1 MAKRRMFSLN
11 VVDTDKFLDMPVSS
25 QLLYF
30 HLGMRAD
37 DDGFVASAKKIAGI
51 SGCNI
56 DDLKLLIEKGYI
68 ISFEDGVIAITEWYE
83 NNSIRKDRYCKSI
96 YTDYRRSLEV
106 IDGKYRIKTEENV
119 TDDNQTTPKR
129 QPNDNQTITERLS
142 DGLPRIGQDRI
153 GQDRIGQDRI
163 GQEKNTSGN
172 NVTGCY
178 QVLPEVTER
187 YTEKEREKDKDK
199 ETDLEKEKRK
209 KRCNATQTQQDATG
223 CNTEKEREKEVE
235 IDLEKE
241 KRDSTNYH
249 EIISMY
255 NDTCVS
261 FPRVTKLS
269 ENRKKAIRARLKVY
283 TPDDFKKMFEMAE
296 SSSFLKGANS
306 RNWSATFDW
315 LINDSNMAK
324 VLDGNYQDRQQ
335 STPEHSGQSSQ
346 GQQGKARD
354 IYTMIKDGVFDE

>member
-153 GQDRIGQDRI
+153 GQ
-163 GQEKNTSGN
+163 EKNTSGN

-178 QVLPEVTER
+178 QVLPEVTEC
-187 YTEKEREKDKDK
+187 Y
-199 ETDLEKEKRK
+199 
-209 KRCNATQTQQDATG
+209 
-223 CNTEKEREKEVE
+223 TEKEREKEVE

>member
-1 MAKRRMFSLN
+1 MGEDKSGNKR
-11 VVDTDKFLDMPVSS
+11 
-25 QLLYF
+25 YF
-30 HLGMRAD
+30 W
-37 DDGFVASAKKIAGI
+37 
-51 SGCNI
+51 
-56 DDLKLLIEKGYI
+56 LKLKKTYFNQLEQKKMKRQEHGKEMQVIYLRMMLLCLDT
-68 ISFEDGVIAITEWYE
+68 DGVIYYQGVYDTIEEELAEEFDEPLELVRMTVEFL
-83 NNSIRKDRYCKSI
+83 KDNHMISV
-96 YTDYRRSLEV
+96 SE
-106 IDGKYRIKTEENV
+106 
-119 TDDNQTTPKR
+119 
-129 QPNDNQTITERLS
+129 
-142 DGLPRIGQDRI
+142 DGLNVPEALKCVGSESESTIRSRKHRERKALQCNG
-153 GQDRIGQDRI
+153 
-163 GQEKNTSGN
+163 
-172 NVTGCY
+172 NVTGCN
-178 QVLPEVTER
+178 
-187 YTEKEREKDKDK
+187 TEKEREKDK

-255 NDTCVS
+255 NDTCIS

>member
-1 MAKRRMFSLN
+1 MSEDKSGNKR
-11 VVDTDKFLDMPVSS
+11 
-25 QLLYF
+25 YF
-30 HLGMRAD
+30 W
-37 DDGFVASAKKIAGI
+37 
-51 SGCNI
+51 
-56 DDLKLLIEKGYI
+56 LKLKKTYFNQLEQKKMKRQEHGKEMQVIYLRMMLLCLDT
-68 ISFEDGVIAITEWYE
+68 DGVIYYQGVYDTIEEELAEEFDEPLELVRMTVEFLKDNHMISASEDGLNVPEAVKCVGSEGEST
-83 NNSIRKDRYCKSI
+83 IRMRKHRERKASHCDS
-96 YTDYRRSLEV
+96 D
-106 IDGKYRIKTEENV
+106 V
-119 TDDNQTTPKR
+119 TK
-129 QPNDNQTITERLS
+129 S
-142 DGLPRIGQDRI
+142 DG
-153 GQDRIGQDRI
+153 
-163 GQEKNTSGN
+163 
-172 NVTGCY
+172 NVTGC
-178 QVLPEVTER
+178 
-187 YTEKEREKDKDK
+187 D
-199 ETDLEKEKRK
+199 
-209 KRCNATQTQQDATG
+209 
-223 CNTEKEREKEVE
+223 TEKEREKEEE

-241 KRDSTNYH
+241 KRDSTNYQ

-261 FPRVTKLS
+261 FPKVTKLS

-335 STPEHSGQSSQ
+335 GTPEHSGQSSQ

>member
-1 MAKRRMFSLN
+1 M
-11 VVDTDKFLDMPVSS
+11 
-25 QLLYF
+25 
-30 HLGMRAD
+30 
-37 DDGFVASAKKIAGI
+37 
-51 SGCNI
+51 
-56 DDLKLLIEKGYI
+56 
-68 ISFEDGVIAITEWYE
+68 
-83 NNSIRKDRYCKSI
+83 
-96 YTDYRRSLEV
+96 
-106 IDGKYRIKTEENV
+106 
-119 TDDNQTTPKR
+119 
-129 QPNDNQTITERLS
+129 
-142 DGLPRIGQDRI
+142 
-153 GQDRIGQDRI
+153 
-163 GQEKNTSGN
+163 
-172 NVTGCY
+172 
-178 QVLPEVTER
+178 LPEVTER

-199 ETDLEKEKRK
+199 ETDLEKEKR
-209 KRCNATQTQQDATG
+209 
-223 CNTEKEREKEVE
+223 
-235 IDLEKE
+235 
-241 KRDSTNYH
+241 DSTNYP

-296 SSSFLKGANS
+296 ASSFLKGANS

>member
-1 MAKRRMFSLN
+1 MGEDKSGNKR
-11 VVDTDKFLDMPVSS
+11 
-25 QLLYF
+25 YF
-30 HLGMRAD
+30 W
-37 DDGFVASAKKIAGI
+37 
-51 SGCNI
+51 
-56 DDLKLLIEKGYI
+56 LKLKKTYFNQLEQKKMKRQEHGKEMQVIYLRMMLLCLDT
-68 ISFEDGVIAITEWYE
+68 DGVIYYQGVYDTIEEELAEEFDEPLELVRMTVEFL
-83 NNSIRKDRYCKSI
+83 KDNHMISA
-96 YTDYRRSLEV
+96 SE
-106 IDGKYRIKTEENV
+106 
-119 TDDNQTTPKR
+119 
-129 QPNDNQTITERLS
+129 
-142 DGLPRIGQDRI
+142 DGLNVPEAVKCVGSETNKAELMRRHRERKVSHCDSDVTGCDT
-153 GQDRIGQDRI
+153 
-163 GQEKNTSGN
+163 EKDTKKNINGN

-178 QVLPEVTER
+178 QVLPEVTEC
-187 YTEKEREKDKDK
+187 Y
-199 ETDLEKEKRK
+199 
-209 KRCNATQTQQDATG
+209 
-223 CNTEKEREKEVE
+223 TEKEREKEVE
-235 IDLEKE
+235 TDLEKE
-241 KRDSTNYH
+241 KRDSTNYQ

-296 SSSFLKGANS
+296 GSSFLKGANS

-335 STPEHSGQSSQ
+335 GTPEHSGQSSQ

>member
-199 ETDLEKEKRK
+199 ETDLEKEKR
-209 KRCNATQTQQDATG
+209 
-223 CNTEKEREKEVE
+223 
-235 IDLEKE
+235 
-241 KRDSTNYH
+241 DSTNYP

-296 SSSFLKGANS
+296 ASSFLKGANS

>member
-1 MAKRRMFSLN
+1 MGEDKSGNKR
-11 VVDTDKFLDMPVSS
+11 
-25 QLLYF
+25 YF
-30 HLGMRAD
+30 W
-37 DDGFVASAKKIAGI
+37 
-51 SGCNI
+51 
-56 DDLKLLIEKGYI
+56 LKLKKTYFNQLEQKKMKRQEHGKEMQVIYLRMMLLCLDT
-68 ISFEDGVIAITEWYE
+68 DGVIYYQGVYDTIEEELAEEFDEPLELVRMTVEFL
-83 NNSIRKDRYCKSI
+83 KDNHMISV
-96 YTDYRRSLEV
+96 SE
-106 IDGKYRIKTEENV
+106 
-119 TDDNQTTPKR
+119 
-129 QPNDNQTITERLS
+129 
-142 DGLPRIGQDRI
+142 DGLNVPEALKCVGSESESTIRSRKHRERKALQC
-153 GQDRIGQDRI
+153 
-163 GQEKNTSGN
+163 NGN
-172 NVTGCY
+172 V
-178 QVLPEVTER
+178 
-187 YTEKEREKDKDK
+187 
-199 ETDLEKEKRK
+199 
-209 KRCNATQTQQDATG
+209 TG

-255 NDTCVS
+255 NDTCIS

>member
-178 QVLPEVTER
+178 QVLPEVTEC
-187 YTEKEREKDKDK
+187 Y
-199 ETDLEKEKRK
+199 
-209 KRCNATQTQQDATG
+209 
-223 CNTEKEREKEVE
+223 TEKEREKEVE

>member
-1 MAKRRMFSLN
+1 MSEDKSSGNKR
-11 VVDTDKFLDMPVSS
+11 
-25 QLLYF
+25 YF
-30 HLGMRAD
+30 W
-37 DDGFVASAKKIAGI
+37 
-51 SGCNI
+51 
-56 DDLKLLIEKGYI
+56 LKLKKTYFNQLEQKKMKRQEHGKEMQVIYLRMMLLCLDT
-68 ISFEDGVIAITEWYE
+68 DGVIYYQGVYDTIEEELAEEFDEPLELVRMTVEFLKDNHMISVSEDGLNVPEALKCVGSESEST
-83 NNSIRKDRYCKSI
+83 IRSRKHRERKASHC
-96 YTDYRRSLEV
+96 
-106 IDGKYRIKTEENV
+106 DGDV
-119 TDDNQTTPKR
+119 TK
-129 QPNDNQTITERLS
+129 S
-142 DGLPRIGQDRI
+142 DGD
-153 GQDRIGQDRI
+153 
-163 GQEKNTSGN
+163 
-172 NVTGCY
+172 VTGCD
-178 QVLPEVTER
+178 
-187 YTEKEREKDKDK
+187 TEKEREKDK

-223 CNTEKEREKEVE
+223 CNTEKEREKDKE

-241 KRDSTNYH
+241 KRDSTNYQ

-261 FPRVTKLS
+261 FPKVTKLS

-296 SSSFLKGANS
+296 GSSFLKGANS

-335 STPEHSGQSSQ
+335 GTPEHSGQSSQ

>member
-1 MAKRRMFSLN
+1 MGEDKSGNKR
-11 VVDTDKFLDMPVSS
+11 
-25 QLLYF
+25 YF
-30 HLGMRAD
+30 W
-37 DDGFVASAKKIAGI
+37 
-51 SGCNI
+51 
-56 DDLKLLIEKGYI
+56 LKLKKTYFNQLEQKKMKRQEHGKEMQVIYLRMMLLCLDT
-68 ISFEDGVIAITEWYE
+68 DGVIYYQGVYDTIEEELAEEFDEPLELVRMTVEFL
-83 NNSIRKDRYCKSI
+83 KDNHMISA
-96 YTDYRRSLEV
+96 SE
-106 IDGKYRIKTEENV
+106 
-119 TDDNQTTPKR
+119 
-129 QPNDNQTITERLS
+129 
-142 DGLPRIGQDRI
+142 DGLNVPEAVKCVGSE
-153 GQDRIGQDRI
+153 G
-163 GQEKNTSGN
+163 TSAERVRKHRERKTSQCDSD
-172 NVTGCY
+172 VTGCD
-178 QVLPEVTER
+178 
-187 YTEKEREKDKDK
+187 TEKEREKEV

-209 KRCNATQTQQDATG
+209 KRCNATQTQQDATR
-223 CNTEKEREKEVE
+223 CNTEKEREKETDLEKEGERKMLHCNGNVTGSNSE
-235 IDLEKE
+235 VTECNTEKEREKEREKEKDLEKE
-241 KRDSTNYH
+241 KRDSTNYP

-296 SSSFLKGANS
+296 ASSFLKGANS

-335 STPEHSGQSSQ
+335 GTPEHSGQSSQ

>member
-1 MAKRRMFSLN
+1 MGEDKSGNKR
-11 VVDTDKFLDMPVSS
+11 
-25 QLLYF
+25 YF
-30 HLGMRAD
+30 W
-37 DDGFVASAKKIAGI
+37 
-51 SGCNI
+51 
-56 DDLKLLIEKGYI
+56 LKLKKTYFNQLEQKKMKRQEHGKEMQVIYLRMMLLCLDT
-68 ISFEDGVIAITEWYE
+68 DGVIYYQGVYDTIEEELAEE
-83 NNSIRKDRYCKSI
+83 FDEPLELVRKTVEFLK
-96 YTDYRRSLEV
+96 
-106 IDGKYRIKTEENV
+106 
-119 TDDNQTTPKR
+119 DNHM
-129 QPNDNQTITERLS
+129 ISVSE
-142 DGLPRIGQDRI
+142 DGLNVPEAVKCVGSESESTIRMRKH
-153 GQDRIGQDRI
+153 RER
-163 GQEKNTSGN
+163 KTSQCDSD
-172 NVTGCY
+172 VTGCDGD
-178 QVLPEVTER
+178 VTGCD
-187 YTEKEREKDKDK
+187 TEKEREKDK

-235 IDLEKE
+235 TDLEKE
-241 KRDSTNYH
+241 KRDSTNYP